1 MQSVTNAATQALL
14 EHGARHIYLLTHNW
28 RLPAIKT
35 YLKVGYRPLYHKP
48 RMRRRWH
55 ELFLKLGLDMQ
66 EYAGV
71 DIDFED
77 DNQESG
83 PAIWTP
89 MQIKE
94 NARNA

>member
-1 MQSVTNAATQALL
+1 
-14 EHGARHIYLLTHNW
+14 
-28 RLPAIKT
+28 
-35 YLKVGYRPLYHKP
+35 
-48 RMRRRWH
+48 MRRRWH